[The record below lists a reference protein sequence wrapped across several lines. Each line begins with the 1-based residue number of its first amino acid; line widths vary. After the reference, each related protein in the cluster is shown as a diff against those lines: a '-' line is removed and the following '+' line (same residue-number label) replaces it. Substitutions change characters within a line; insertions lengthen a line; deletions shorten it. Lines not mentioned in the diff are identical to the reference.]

1 MIFSLL
7 LWLVYGLIVGLIVKA
22 IYRGSLSA
30 GFMSTVGIGIAGSFV
45 GGLINYL
52 LGGGGDP
59 LQPSGFLMGIVGGIV
74 ACILHKKL
82 NEL

>member
-22 IYRGSLSA
+22 IYRGSLQA
-30 GFMSTVGIGIAGSFV
+30 GFLSTLGIGIAGSFV
-45 GGLINYL
+45 GGFINWL
-52 LGGGGDP
+52 LGAGGDP
-59 LQPSGFLMGIVGGIV
+59 LQPSGFLMGIVGGVV
-74 ACILHKKL
+74 ACVLHKKL

>member
-7 LWLVYGLIVGLIVKA
+7 LWLAYGLIVGLIVKA

-30 GFMSTVGIGIAGSFV
+30 GFMSTIGIGIAGSFV
-45 GGLINYL
+45 GGFINYL

-59 LQPSGFLMGIVGGIV
+59 FQPSGFLMGIVGGIV
-74 ACILHKKL
+74 ACILHKTL

>member
-30 GFMSTVGIGIAGSFV
+30 GFTSTVGIGIAGSFV
-45 GGLINYL
+45 GGFMNYL

-74 ACILHKKL
+74 ACVLHKKL